1 MEKVTVNHRQPT
13 PEEYAHFRETA
24 GWGVPEMDSIKLSLE
39 NALYSVCLENNNQL
53 IGLGRV
59 VGDNGVYFYVQ
70 DIIVLPEFRGRGYSR
85 IILDEIMTFI
95 KRKAK
100 KGSFVGL
107 FSAKG
112 TEGLYEKY
120 GFVERPNEIYGAGMF
135 LPFKN

>member
-1 MEKVTVNHRQPT
+1 
-13 PEEYAHFRETA
+13 
-24 GWGVPEMDSIKLSLE
+24 MDARRPSID
-39 NALYSVCLENNNQL
+39 NALYSVCLESDNQL

-70 DIIVLPEFRGRGYSR
+70 DIIVLPEFRGLGYSR

-100 KGSFVGL
+100 KGSFIGL

-112 TEGLYEKY
+112 TEGLYKKY
-120 GFVERPNEIYGAGMF
+120 GFVERPNETYGAGMF
-135 LPFKN
+135 LPFEKLTVETDNS

>member
-13 PEEYAHFRETA
+13 PEEYAHFRETV
-24 GWGVPEMDSIKLSLE
+24 GWGVPEMDSIKLSIE
-39 NALYSVCLENNNQL
+39 NALYSVCLENDNQL

-70 DIIVLPEFRGRGYSR
+70 DIIVLPEFRGLGYSR

-95 KRKAK
+95 KQKAK
-100 KGSFVGL
+100 KASFIGL
-107 FSAKG
+107 FAAKG

-120 GFVERPNEIYGAGMF
+120 GFVERPNETYGPGMF
-135 LPFKN
+135 LPLKN